1 MEKVISEFQKGFFH
15 LREGRLKSLNDF
27 FLVEGDTGWQE
38 GHGALFASPQAGSF
52 QLCCPKKVSF
62 GGWRVS
68 STGGVTC
75 RNFPVFPCIYPSR
88 DKETEASRVPINL
101 QLINEH
107 KLLLL

>member
-62 GGWRVS
+62 GGLVCFLHRRS
-68 STGGVTC
+68 DLQE
-75 RNFPVFPCIYPSR
+75 FPCFPLHIS
-88 DKETEASRVPINL
+88 
-101 QLINEH
+101 Q
-107 KLLLL
+107 